1 MGQKVNPVGFRL
13 GVIKGWDSNWYGGK
27 DFADKLVEDEKIRK
41 YINARIQKGGISRI
55 VIERTLKRITITI
68 NTARPGV
75 VIGKGGQEVDKIKD
89 ELKQI
94 TSKDVQIN
102 IFEIKRPELD
112 AKLVGES
119 IAQQL
124 AARISFRRAMK
135 MSIQAAMRVGAEGI
149 KIQCGGRLGG
159 AEIARSEQYK
169 EGRTPLHTL
178 RADIDYALSEAQT
191 VYGKI
196 GIKVWVMRGEVFGKP
211 DLSPNQQPANPAGGE
226 GGRRDD
232 RGPRGERGDRG
243 GDRGPRRD
251 GDRNSGG
258 GRGDNRGGAPG
269 AGGASGQR
277 RGPGA
282 GGPGGAG
289 GGRGPAGGGQGGPR
303 R

>member
-27 DFADKLVEDEKIRK
+27 DFAEKLVEDEKIRK

-211 DLSPNQQPANPAGGE
+211 DLSPNQQLTNPGGDA

-232 RGPRGERGDRG
+232 RGPRGERRE

-251 GDRNSGG
+251 G
-258 GRGDNRGGAPG
+258 G
-269 AGGASGQR
+269 AGGA
-277 RGPGA
+277 
-282 GGPGGAG
+282 
-289 GGRGPAGGGQGGPR
+289 GGRGGNDRGGNAAGGVPRGDNAGPR
-303 R
+303 RNGPAAGGAAGAARGSRR

>member
-1 MGQKVNPVGFRL
+1 MGQKVNPIGFRL

-41 YINARIQKGGISRI
+41 YIHARIQKGGISRI

-211 DLSPNQQPANPAGGE
+211 DLSPNQQQTNPGGAE
-226 GGRRDD
+226 GGGRRDD
-232 RGPRGERGDRG
+232 RGPRGERREG

-251 GDRNSGG
+251 GDRG
-258 GRGDNRGGAPG
+258 GRGGDSRGGAA
-269 AGGASGQR
+269 AGGGDANGPR
-277 RGPGA
+277 RNGPAQG
-282 GGPGGAG
+282 GGAG
-289 GGRGPAGGGQGGPR
+289 RGPR

>member
-41 YINARIQKGGISRI
+41 YINARIPKGGISRI
-55 VIERTLKRITITI
+55 VIERTLKRVTITI

-75 VIGKGGQEVDKIKD
+75 VIGKGGAEVDKIKD

-94 TSKDVQIN
+94 TGKDVQIN

-196 GIKVWVMRGEVFGKP
+196 GIKVWIMRGEVFGKP
-211 DLSPNQQPANPAGGE
+211 DLSPNQQPANAQGGDS
-226 GGRRDD
+226 RND
-232 RGPRGERGDRG
+232 RGPRGERGPRRDRNDRGGDSRG
-243 GDRGPRRD
+243 GDRG
-251 GDRNSGG
+251 GDSRGG
-258 GRGDNRGGAPG
+258 G
-269 AGGASGQR
+269 AGGQR
-277 RGPGA
+277 RGPG
-282 GGPGGAG
+282 GPGAGGAG
-289 GGRGPAGGGQGGPR
+289 GANRGGGAPR

>member
-89 ELKQI
+89 ELKEI
-94 TSKDVQIN
+94 TKKDVQIN

-112 AKLVGES
+112 ARLVGES

-135 MSIQAAMRVGAEGI
+135 MSIQAALRAGAEGI

-211 DLSPNQQPANPAGGE
+211 DLSPNQVPAGGQ
-226 GGRRDD
+226 GGDE
-232 RGPRGERGDRG
+232 RGGRGDR
-243 GDRGPRRD
+243 DRGPRRD
-251 GDRNSGG
+251 GDRNDRGPRGG
-258 GRGDNRGGAPG
+258 GD
-269 AGGASGQR
+269 
-277 RGPGA
+277 RGPRRDGA
-282 GGPGGAG
+282 QG
-289 GGRGPAGGGQGGPR
+289 GGGNRGGQGGQGGGGNRGGQGGGGNRSGQGGGAPR

>member
-41 YINARIQKGGISRI
+41 YIMARIPKGGISRI

-75 VIGKGGQEVDKIKD
+75 VIGKGGAEVDKIKD

-124 AARISFRRAMK
+124 QARISFRRAMK

-211 DLSPNQQPANPAGGE
+211 DLSPNQVPANQGNDTRGGN
-226 GGRRDD
+226 D

-243 GDRGPRRD
+243 GDRGPRRN
-251 GDRNSGG
+251 DRGG
-258 GRGDNRGGAPG
+258 NDRGGAG
-269 AGGASGQR
+269 AGDRG

-282 GGPGGAG
+282 GGPNRGGGAG
-289 GGRGPAGGGQGGPR
+289 APR